1 MAKQES
7 LTPFSSEYSK
17 ESLIS
22 LLPENSK
29 VQNGLKDKNMFLPLK
44 VGHSIREN
52 SNHTLEKKKKQ
63 NVLVLYNQGTSVK
76 RNIFHVAL
84 QS

>member
-1 MAKQES
+1 MAKQEN

-44 VGHSIREN
+44 LGHSIREN
-52 SNHTLEKKKKQ
+52 SNHTLEKKKQ